1 MAALV
6 PEVGY
11 SVSQSQTAVKSS
23 VKAQMSVGGWSI
35 GTFIDPLVQSCDEL
49 AYSKKGKA

>member
-11 SVSQSQTAVKSS
+11 SVPQSQTAVKSS

-35 GTFIDPLVQSCDEL
+35 GTFVAPSVQSCDEL
-49 AYSKKGKA
+49 AY